1 MSPRSA
7 ARKRFLL
14 RLLLMIV
21 VLGVAAWVLTPKTRE
36 AFNSAHQLHHVG
48 PGWLVLAFA
57 GQVGSVVAFSLVTR
71 SLLSPGTRLSFRR
84 TFRIDLV
91 TIALSHA
98 VPAGSAAGTALGYG
112 LLAEEGVGR
121 LESAFVKVTQS
132 LLSGLLLQ
140 LLLGLALALQLAI
153 YGPDPTTIGV
163 AAVGAVLIVL
173 AVGTTGMIA
182 YREAAT
188 RTLARTLLR
197 RIRRIQPDEID
208 RVVSELSAR
217 TRGLLTARGRLLWT
231 CTWSLG
237 NWILDLL
244 CLWASLRAFG
254 APPNIVLLTAAF
266 CVVQVAAAIPI
277 SPGGLGVVEG
287 SLIPILIGVGTSS
300 PTAVLGVFVWR
311 LFNYWLALPV
321 GAVAYVAIVIERH
334 RRTRFR
340 SSTVA
345 RG

>member
-1 MSPRSA
+1 
-7 ARKRFLL
+7 
-14 RLLLMIV
+14 
-21 VLGVAAWVLTPKTRE
+21 LTFGRI
-36 AFNSAHQLHHVG
+36 
-48 PGWLVLAFA
+48 
-57 GQVGSVVAFSLVTR
+57 
-71 SLLSPGTRLSFRR
+71 
-84 TFRIDLV
+84 FRIDMV

-121 LESAFVKVTQS
+121 LESAFVKVSQS

-163 AAVGAVLIVL
+163 AAAGTVLIVL
-173 AVGTTGMIA
+173 AVGTTWMIA
-182 YREAAT
+182 CREPAM
-188 RTLARTLLR
+188 RKLARGMLR
-197 RIRRIQPDEID
+197 RIRRIRPDGID

-217 TRGLLTARGRLLWT
+217 TRSLLTAPGRLLWT
-231 CTWSLG
+231 CGWSIG

-254 APPNIVLLTAAF
+254 SPPDIVLLTAAF

-311 LFNYWLALPV
+311 LFNYWLALPA
-321 GAVAYVAIVIERH
+321 GAAAYLAIVVERH
-334 RRTRFR
+334 RRARFR